1 MAYYY
6 SLPQVLNQVSLASA
20 FLKANFN
27 MDKGNPFQF
36 YKVIVHIYL
45 DTPDCRLQ
53 VLLTCKATTCVYT

>member
-1 MAYYY
+1 MAYCH
-6 SLPQVLNQVSLASA
+6 SLPQVLKQVSLASA

-45 DTPDCRLQ
+45 DTQTVGSKC
-53 VLLTCKATTCVYT
+53 Y

>member
-1 MAYYY
+1 MAYYH

-36 YKVIVHIYL
+36 YKVIVHICL
-45 DTPDCRLQ
+45 DCRLQ
-53 VLLTCKATTCVYT
+53 VLLTYKATTCVYT

>member
-1 MAYYY
+1 MAYCH
-6 SLPQVLNQVSLASA
+6 SLPQVLNQISLVSE

-53 VLLTCKATTCVYT
+53 VLLTYK